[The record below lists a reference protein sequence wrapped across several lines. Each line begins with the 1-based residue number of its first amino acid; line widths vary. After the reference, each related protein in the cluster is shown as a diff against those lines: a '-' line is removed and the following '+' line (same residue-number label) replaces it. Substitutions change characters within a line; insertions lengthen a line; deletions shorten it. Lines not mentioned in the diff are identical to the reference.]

1 MRRIVAGAGAKFNS
15 DVFWRRTALVCTRRQ
30 HTMNLF
36 VWPEAS
42 EAGPVLETRAIRGF
56 HVRHWVRGDM
66 SYWAVSDVNDTEL
79 DQFVHALQQ

>member
-1 MRRIVAGAGAKFNS
+1 
-15 DVFWRRTALVCTRRQ
+15 
-30 HTMNLF
+30 MNLF